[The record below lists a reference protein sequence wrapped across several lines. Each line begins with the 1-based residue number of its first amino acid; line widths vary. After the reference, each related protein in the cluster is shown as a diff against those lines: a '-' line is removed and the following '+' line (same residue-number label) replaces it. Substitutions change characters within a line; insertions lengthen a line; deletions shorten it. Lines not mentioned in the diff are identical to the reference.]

1 MRATAVGHF
10 VMGLTWSLLDF
21 GLGSST
27 GLNADALLNFPKSV
41 TAFSNSNAEVRDAA
55 KDLVVAIQRIA
66 GMKQP
71 FIHVQ
76 LILFFTMSHCRSVAG
91 TPAVESIFPLLRP
104 IQLNEYK
111 AAFESVDD
119 HEDKKHVRF
128 VHSY

>member
-1 MRATAVGHF
+1 MRTTAVGHF
-10 VMGLTWSLLDF
+10 VIGLTWSLLDF

-66 GMKQP
+66 GMKQHIM
-71 FIHVQ
+71 FYCLNYSVA
-76 LILFFTMSHCRSVAG
+76 LCRVAG

-128 VHSY
+128 EHSY